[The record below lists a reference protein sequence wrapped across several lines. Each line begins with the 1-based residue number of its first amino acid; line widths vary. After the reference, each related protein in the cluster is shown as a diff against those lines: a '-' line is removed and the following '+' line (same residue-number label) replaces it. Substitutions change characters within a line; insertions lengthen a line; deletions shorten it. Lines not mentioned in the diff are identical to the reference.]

1 MFLIFISLQ
10 AFEKGY
16 EPNID
21 ALHYGISPLHAWM
34 RFFECL
40 LHISYRMDIK
50 KWKITKDLKP
60 KYLERKQLISDRL
73 YTAFGVRVDL
83 PRAGG
88 AGTSTT
94 GNVCRRAFSKP
105 ELLSKVL
112 EINENLVV
120 RFHNILIAINSQD
133 PINPEKIDNYCKET
147 YLCYLKLYDWYK
159 IPATVHKVLAHA
171 GSIIIHSPAPLGML
185 AEEAAECQH
194 KLLKKSRTHH
204 ARKRSRVE
212 NLHDVFI
219 RALNASDPLISSIN
233 LGNRIRRKSS
243 LEYPDVVKSFLVF
256 KNLVSSSDSHTE
268 NNALDE
274 LMDDVDQIDDDF
286 ALDEDIENE

>member
-1 MFLIFISLQ
+1 MFFFTLQ
-10 AFEKGY
+10 KLEAGY
-16 EPNID
+16 ESNED

-40 LHISYRMDIK
+40 LHISYRMEIK
-50 KWKITKDLKP
+50 KWKITKDLKA
-60 KYLERKQLISDRL
+60 KYLDRKKLVTEKM
-73 YTAFGVRVDL
+73 YEAFGVRVDQ

-94 GNVCRRAFSKP
+94 GNVCRKAFSNP

-112 EINENLVV
+112 DIDEELIV
-120 RFHNILIAINSQD
+120 RFRNILIVINCED
-133 PINPEKIDNYCKET
+133 PINPKKMDDYCKET
-147 YLCYLKLYDWYK
+147 YRRYLNLYDWYK

-194 KLLKKSRTHH
+194 KLLKKCRTHH
-204 ARKRSRVE
+204 ARKRSRVD

-219 RALNASDPLISSIN
+219 RAMNSSDPLISSIN
-233 LGNRIRRKSS
+233 LGNRMRKKVS
-243 LEYPDVVKSFLVF
+243 LEYPDVVKSLLVF
-256 KNLVSSSDSHTE
+256 EDLDSSENLNTE
-268 NNALDE
+268 GNALGE
-274 LMDDVDQIDDDF
+274 LMDDVEQLDDDF
-286 ALDEDIENE
+286 ALDENVENE